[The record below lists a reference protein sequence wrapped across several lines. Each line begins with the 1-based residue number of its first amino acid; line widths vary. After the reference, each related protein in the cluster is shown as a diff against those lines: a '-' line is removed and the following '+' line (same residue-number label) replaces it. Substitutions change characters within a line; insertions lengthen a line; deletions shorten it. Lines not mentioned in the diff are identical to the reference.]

1 MKRLVSMGAFSA
13 ALVCLVGRAGSR
25 SFLSV

>member
-1 MKRLVSMGAFSA
+1 MKRLVSMGAVSA

-25 SFLSV
+25 SFLSA